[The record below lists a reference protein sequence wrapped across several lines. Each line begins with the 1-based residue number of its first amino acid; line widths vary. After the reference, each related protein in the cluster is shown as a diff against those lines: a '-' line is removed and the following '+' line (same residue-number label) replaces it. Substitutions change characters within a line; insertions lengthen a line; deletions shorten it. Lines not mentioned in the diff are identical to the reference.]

1 MLQRIAF
8 HPLWLLLVVVLLLAP
23 AVVPAAVPT
32 AQAQTAPYVELRGWA
47 VLPADTFAAGPPS
60 GFAIGPANGRRPPFA
75 QQPVQGFSAVLPLW
89 NGNWLGLSDNGFGS
103 KGNSPDYRLRWYELK
118 ADFSRGSV
126 SVVGY
131 TEMSDPNR
139 LLPFP
144 IVNGNGDRVLTGTDF
159 DPESF
164 RQAPDGTFWVG
175 DEFGPFLLHFDARG
189 RLLEPPYPTP
199 VPPALRPFA
208 RGLEVVKSP
217 EHPDFVGLPTPEA
230 RRAAANLPT
239 SRGFEG
245 MALNASGT
253 RLYLLLEGSL
263 LDDPVLNRLLLR
275 EFDLATR
282 QYTDRIWFYPMEA
295 PNHAIG
301 ELTAINDREFLVIE
315 RDSGQGPTALFKRI
329 YLVSLD
335 RVGEGSLLQ
344 KELLVDLM
352 QLTDRNRLTR
362 AEEGAFGFGPIFKF
376 PFVTIEAVYPVD
388 SRTLLVLNDNN
399 YPFSAGRRPGLAPDD
414 NEFILVYLPKS
425 LNLKRG

>member
-1 MLQRIAF
+1 MLQRVAF
-8 HPLWLLLVVVLLLAP
+8 HHRWLLLVVVLLLAL
-23 AVVPAAVPT
+23 AALPAAAPI

-47 VLPADTFAAGPPS
+47 VLPADTFAAGPPA
-60 GFAIGPANGRRPPFA
+60 GFAIGPANGRQPPFA
-75 QQPVQGFSAVLPLW
+75 RQPVQGFSSVLPLW
-89 NGNWLGLSDNGFGS
+89 NGNWLGLSDNGFGA
-103 KGNSPDYRLRWYELK
+103 KGNSPDYRLRWYEIK
-118 ADFSRGSV
+118 ADFNRGSV
-126 SVVGY
+126 GVVGY
-131 TEMSDPNR
+131 TEMSDPKR
-139 LLPFP
+139 LVPFP
-144 IVNGNGDRVLTGTDF
+144 IVNGNGDRVLTGADF

-175 DEFGPFLLHFDARG
+175 DEFGPFLLHLDAQG

-208 RGLEVVKSP
+208 RGLAVVKSP
-217 EHPDFVGLPTPEA
+217 EHPDFVALPTPEA

-253 RLYLLLEGSL
+253 RLYPLLEGPL
-263 LDDPVLNRLLLR
+263 FDDPVRNRLLLR

-301 ELTAINDREFLVIE
+301 DLTAINDREFLVIE
-315 RDSGQGPTALFKRI
+315 RDGGEGPTALFKRI

-335 RVGEGSLLQ
+335 RVSEGSLLQ
-344 KELLVDLM
+344 KELVVDLM
-352 QLTDRNRLTR
+352 QIADPNKLTR
-362 AEEGAFGFGPIFKF
+362 AEEGAFGFGSIFKF

>member
-8 HPLWLLLVVVLLLAP
+8 HRRWLLLVVVVLLAL
-23 AVVPAAVPT
+23 AALPAAAPI

-47 VLPADTFAAGPPS
+47 MLPADTFAAGPPS

-89 NGNWLGLSDNGFGS
+89 NGNWLGLSDNGFGA

-118 ADFSRGSV
+118 ADFGRGNV

-139 LLPFP
+139 LVPFP
-144 IVNGNGDRVLTGTDF
+144 IVNANGDRVLTGTDF

-175 DEFGPFLLHFDARG
+175 DEFGPFLLHLDARG
-189 RLLEPPYPTP
+189 RLLEPPYATP

-208 RGLEVVKSP
+208 RGLDVVKSP
-217 EHPDFVGLPTPEA
+217 EHPDFVALPTPEA

-245 MALNASGT
+245 MALNTSGT
-253 RLYLLLEGSL
+253 FLYPLLEGPL
-263 LDDPVLNRLLLR
+263 FDDPVRNRLLLR
-275 EFDLATR
+275 EFDLATK
-282 QYTDRIWFYPMEA
+282 QYTERIWFYPMEA

-315 RDSGQGPTALFKRI
+315 RDAGEGPTALFKRI

-335 RVGEGSLLQ
+335 RVSEGGLLQ
-344 KELLVDLM
+344 KELLADLM
-352 QLTDRNRLTR
+352 QITDRNKITR
-362 AEEGAFGFGPIFKF
+362 AEEGAFGFGSIFKF

-425 LNLKRG
+425 LNLKRR

>member
-8 HPLWLLLVVVLLLAP
+8 HCRCLLLVVVVLLAL
-23 AVVPAAVPT
+23 AALPAAAPI

-47 VLPADTFAAGPPS
+47 MLPADTFAAGPPS
-60 GFAIGPANGRRPPFA
+60 GFAIGLANGRRPPFA
-75 QQPVQGFSAVLPLW
+75 RQPVQGFSAVLPLW
-89 NGNWLGLSDNGFGS
+89 NGNWLGLSDNGFGAR
-103 KGNSPDYRLRWYELK
+103 GNSPDYRLSWYEIK
-118 ADFSRGSV
+118 SDFSYGNV
-126 SVVGY
+126 SVFGY

-139 LLPFP
+139 LAPFP
-144 IVNGNGDRVLTGTDF
+144 IVNADGDRVLTGTDV

-164 RQAPDGTFWVG
+164 RQAY
-175 DEFGPFLLHFDARG
+175 A
-189 RLLEPPYPTP
+189 TP
-199 VPPALRPFA
+199 VPPTLRPFA
-208 RGLEVVKSP
+208 RGLDVVKSP
-217 EHPDFVGLPTPEA
+217 EHPDFVALPTPEA

-245 MALNASGT
+245 MALNTSGT
-253 RLYLLLEGSL
+253 FLYPLLEGPL
-263 LDDPVLNRLLLR
+263 FDDPVRNRLLIR
-275 EFDLATR
+275 EFDLATKR
-282 QYTDRIWFYPMEA
+282 YTEQIWFYPMEA

-301 ELTAINDREFLVIE
+301 DMTAINDREFVVIE
-315 RDSGQGPTALFKRI
+315 RDSEEGPQARFKRI

-335 RVGEGSLLQ
+335 RVSEGGLLQ
-344 KELLVDLM
+344 KELLVDLL
-352 QLTDRNRLTR
+352 QITDRNKITR

-425 LNLKRG
+425 LNLKRR